1 MPYFCFE
8 RKQVIIMAKPT
19 TKKVAIGIDI
29 GGTNTVFGVV
39 DKKGNFLA
47 EGKMKT
53 RDYGELEVFLAA
65 LNEKVRLHLRNLSE
79 KVEVQGIGVG
89 APMGNINKGTIEYAA
104 DLPWKGVIPL
114 AELFKPFTSL
124 PVIVTNDANAAAIGE
139 MIYGGARGMKNF
151 VVITLGTGLGSGIVV
166 NGELVY
172 GNDGFAGEI
181 GHTSIRPG
189 ESNRQCGCGKK
200 GCLETYVSAT
210 GIKRTLFKL
219 LGDMIEDSEL
229 RNYSFNELNST
240 MISDAARRGDKIA
253 IRAFEHT
260 GRMLGFKLAD
270 VVAHTNPEAIF
281 LFGGLSLAEDL
292 IFEPTRRYMEENL
305 LEIYRGKVKLL
316 PSKLNTQNAAVLGA
330 SALVWA
336 NNRNHET

>member
-1 MPYFCFE
+1 
-8 RKQVIIMAKPT
+8 MAKPNNR
-19 TKKVAIGIDI
+19 KVAIGIDI
-29 GGTNTVFGVV
+29 GGTNTVFGIV
-39 DKKGNFLA
+39 DQKGNFLA
-47 EGKMKT
+47 EEKMKT
-53 RDYGELEVFLAA
+53 RDYGEIEVFLAA
-65 LNEKVRLHLRNLSE
+65 MNEKVRLALRNLSG

-104 DLPWKGVIPL
+104 DLPWKGIVPL
-114 AELFKPFTSL
+114 ADLFKQYTSL

-139 MIYGGARGMKNF
+139 MVYGGAKGMKNF

-172 GNDGFAGEI
+172 GHDGFAGEI
-181 GHTSIRPG
+181 GHTMIRPG
-189 ESNRQCGCGKK
+189 ESNRQCGCGRK

-210 GIKRTLFKL
+210 GIKRTVFKL
-219 LGDMIEDSEL
+219 LGDMIEPSIL
-229 RNYSFNELNST
+229 RKYSFEELT
-240 MISDAARRGDKIA
+240 AAKISEAANQGDIIA
-253 IRAFEHT
+253 IKAFEHT

-292 IFEPTRRYMEENL
+292 IFEPTRKYMEQNL

-336 NNRNHET
+336 DTNNHK

>member
-1 MPYFCFE
+1 
-8 RKQVIIMAKPT
+8 MATPNN
-19 TKKVAIGIDI
+19 KKVAIGIDI
-29 GGTNTVFGVV
+29 GGTNTVFGIV
-39 DKKGNFLA
+39 DKKGNFLT

-53 RDYGELEVFLAA
+53 ADYGEVEVFLAA
-65 LNEKVRLHLRNLSE
+65 LNEKIRLHLKKLNE

-104 DLPWKGVIPL
+104 DLPWKGIIPL
-114 AELFKPFTSL
+114 ADFFKQYTKL

-139 MIYGGARGMKNF
+139 MVYGGAKGMRDF
-151 VVITLGTGLGSGIVV
+151 VVITLGTGLGSGIVI

-172 GNDGFAGEI
+172 GHDGFAGEI

-189 ESNRQCGCGKK
+189 ESNRQCGCGRK

-210 GIKRTLFKL
+210 GIKRTTFKL
-219 LGDMIEDSEL
+219 LGDMTEDSEL
-229 RNYSFNELNST
+229 RNYSFNELT
-240 MISDAARRGDKIA
+240 AAKISEAAKKGDKIA
-253 IRAFEHT
+253 NRAFEHT

-281 LFGGLSLAEDL
+281 LFGGLTLAEDL
-292 IFEPTRRYMEENL
+292 IFEPTRRYMEQNL

-330 SALVWA
+330 SALVW
-336 NNRNHET
+336 NNNK